1 MAPQLTEERLRSWL
15 DSKQVDRER
24 MCLALLTLDSRFTNP
39 KPRRPKG
46 GPDGARDIEVIF
58 DSVETWG
65 AVGFRNSAN
74 DSNEDKTWV
83 RKKFQMDLT
92 NALEENEH
100 LKSFIFFTNVDLT
113 PAEVRDLR
121 EFSETKS
128 ITKCEIFYRER
139 IRHLL
144 DSAGGLGFRF
154 TYLGIPLSEAEQV
167 AFFERFGTQL
177 EDLMLR
183 KFEDVDKKLARIEFF
198 HDCAK
203 PLMGI
208 ELFVRLKRACT
219 PAELGHFRVMIEII
233 NLHEGEPHPTLWV
246 ACRDSY
252 GVLRSP
258 ETETLVFGSKS
269 LVWSRNPDEV
279 IQSTVFSVSQLSA
292 DGFSAGGHMH
302 KRGPYPTV
310 ASLEARTVWVFVT
323 RPLFDLMAGIGLS
336 AAGYLLTGAH
346 TDDLEAEAHQPLASW
361 PETLTEAELAVP
373 WVMLRGKREPGLP
386 PWLWPQVWSLDF
398 SKFTPEKMDG

>member
-1 MAPQLTEERLRSWL
+1 MTSQHTEERLRSWL

-24 MCLALLTLDSRFTNP
+24 MCLALLTLDSRFANP

-58 DSVETWG
+58 NGVETWG

-74 DSNEDKTWV
+74 DSTEDKTSV
-83 RKKFQMDLT
+83 RKKFQSDLT
-92 NALEENEH
+92 EALKENVH
-100 LKSFIFFTNVDLT
+100 LNSFIFFTNVDLT
-113 PAEVRDLR
+113 PAEVRALI
-121 EFSETKS
+121 EFAKKKS
-128 ITKCEIFYRER
+128 VAQCEIFYRER
-139 IRHLL
+139 LRHLL

-167 AFFERFGTQL
+167 AFFERFGAQL

-219 PAELGHFRVMIEII
+219 PLELGHFRVMIEII

-252 GVLRSP
+252 GVVHSP

-269 LVWSRNPDEV
+269 LVWSRNPDDM
-279 IQSTVFSVSQLSA
+279 IQSTVFSVGQLST
-292 DGFSAGGHMH
+292 DGFNAGGHVH
-302 KRGPYPTV
+302 KRGPYSTM

-323 RPLFDLMAGIGLS
+323 GPLFGLMAEIWLS
-336 AAGYLLTGAH
+336 AGGYLLTGAC
-346 TDDLEAEAHQPLASW
+346 TDQLEAEAHQPSALW
-361 PETLTEAELAVP
+361 PEPLTEAEGAVP
-373 WVMLRGKREPGLP
+373 WVRLRGKREPGMP
-386 PWLWPQVWSLDF
+386 PWLWPRAWSLDF
-398 SKFTPEKMDG
+398 SKFTPEKIEG